1 MALSGIE
8 IFKYLPKTN
17 CGKCGVPTC
26 LAFAMSLAA
35 GKAELA
41 ACPFVTAESKARL
54 EEASAPPIRPVMIA
68 TGGKPLK
75 VGGETVLF
83 RHEKRFENPPGL
95 AVVISDTMPAA
106 EIDRRLKSL
115 KQYTFTRV
123 GATLKPELVALK
135 YQSDNPDTYAALAK
149 KAKTETDAGILLLCE
164 DVDGFLAAAEA
175 CGERK
180 PVLCAVTETN
190 FDLMAPL
197 AIDYNLPV
205 VARSHSLDGLAELTD
220 RLVRL
225 GVKDIILDSGAR
237 GLKQAL
243 FDQVAIEG

>member
-41 ACPFVTAESKARL
+41 ACPFVSAESKAKL
-54 EEASAPPIRPVMIA
+54 EEASAPPIRPVLIA

-75 VGGETVLF
+75 IGGETVLY

-95 AVVISDTMPAA
+95 AIVISDTMPNS

-115 KQYTFTRV
+115 NRFTFNRV
-123 GATLKPELVALK
+123 GATLRPELVALK
-135 YQSDNPDTYAALAK
+135 YDSGNPATYAALA
-149 KAKTETDAGILLLCE
+149 AKMSTAFWPLP
-164 DVDGFLAAAEA
+164 
-175 CGERK
+175 K
-180 PVLCAVTETN
+180 P
-190 FDLMAPL
+190 APSVNRYY
-197 AIDYNLPV
+197 AP
-205 VARSHSLDGLAELTD
+205 
-220 RLVRL
+220 
-225 GVKDIILDSGAR
+225 
-237 GLKQAL
+237 
-243 FDQVAIEG
+243 